1 MQLGNSDWL
10 IFNNSGCSNNQ
21 AYTTEINLSFCT
33 MDEFNCGDGD
43 CIRLFHKKTLS
54 FQFSLQTS
62 GQMLKNIYRTN
73 IPHEIDEENPL
84 CKYFFSMLLVCVHE
98 RVRVI
103 CCLVKGGFN
112 HN

>member
-1 MQLGNSDWL
+1 
-10 IFNNSGCSNNQ
+10 
-21 AYTTEINLSFCT
+21 

-73 IPHEIDEENPL
+73 IPYEIDAENPNS
-84 CKYFFSMLLVCVHE
+84 KYFFCMFLVYALK
-98 RVRVI
+98 RVE
-103 CCLVKGGFN
+103 
-112 HN
+112 